1 MHARHRPDWRQQ
13 NAAKLLWLDIK
24 GAGEMRIAKTWDE
37 VNPVLY
43 DGDEAISTRVLEK
56 QYRDALNRI
65 DNLICERDRLLVLS
79 TKWCDRNHHDWKEII
94 YIADKVNAE

>member
-1 MHARHRPDWRQQ
+1 MKIAR
-13 NAAKLLWLDIK
+13 
-24 GAGEMRIAKTWDE
+24 TWEE

-79 TKWCDRNHHDWKEII
+79 IKWCDRNHHDWKEIT